1 MRFAKG
7 YAPPD
12 NLKRQPH
19 AEPEPQ
25 RHVRGA
31 NNTTGVALIE
41 GYDLDPIAS
50 SRFGN
55 ISTRGFV
62 QTGNNVMIAG
72 LIVQGP
78 DNQQVLVRG
87 LGPTL
92 AQPPFNVTNVL
103 ANPFIDLRDAQG
115 TRILANDN
123 WKSSQQS
130 QIAATGWRRRLT
142 SNQPS

>member
-1 MRFAKG
+1 M
-7 YAPPD
+7 
-12 NLKRQPH
+12 
-19 AEPEPQ
+19 
-25 RHVRGA
+25 
-31 NNTTGVALIE
+31 TGVALIE

-55 ISTRGFV
+55 ISTRSFV

-78 DNQQVLVRG
+78 DSQQVLVRG

-92 AQPPFNVTNVL
+92 AQAPFNVTNVL
-103 ANPFIDLRDAQG
+103 ANPLLDLRDAQG

-123 WKSSQQS
+123 WKTSQQA
-130 QIAATGWRRRLT
+130 QISATGLAPPADVESAILT
-142 SNQPS
+142 TLAPGNYTAILSGVNGATGNALIEGYALN